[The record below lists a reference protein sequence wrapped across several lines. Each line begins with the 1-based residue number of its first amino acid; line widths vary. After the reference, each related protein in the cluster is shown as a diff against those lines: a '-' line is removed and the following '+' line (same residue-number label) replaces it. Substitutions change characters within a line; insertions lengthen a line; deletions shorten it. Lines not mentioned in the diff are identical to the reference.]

1 MDVLTPFQATWY
13 PRVLAVLRIVTGY
26 LFITHGTAKHLKIPH
41 VAMFDQLQVLSLP
54 GIAGILELVGGALM
68 IIGLFTRPTAFV
80 LSGLMAAAYFIGHAS
95 RGTPLVPMLNGGE
108 LAVLYCFVFLFFWIA
123 GAGAWSVDAM
133 RKGRVVP
140 PEVRP

>member
-13 PRVLAVLRIVTGY
+13 PRVLALLRIVTGY
-26 LFITHGTAKHLKIPH
+26 LFIAHGTAKHLKIPH
-41 VAMFDQLQVLSLP
+41 VAMFDQLQTFSLP

-68 IIGLFTRPTAFV
+68 ILGLFTRPTAFV

-108 LAVLYCFVFLFFWIA
+108 LAVMYCFVFLFFWIA
-123 GAGAWSVDAM
+123 GAGAWSVDSM
-133 RKGRVVP
+133 RARRVVP